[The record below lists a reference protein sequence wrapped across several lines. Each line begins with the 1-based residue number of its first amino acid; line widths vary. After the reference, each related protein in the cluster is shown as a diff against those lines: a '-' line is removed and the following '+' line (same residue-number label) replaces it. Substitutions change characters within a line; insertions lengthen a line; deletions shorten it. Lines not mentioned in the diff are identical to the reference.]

1 MEKKNKQTNNQTG
14 NKRTKKKQK
23 KTKAYKIKLNN
34 RNRYHK
40 LNSK

>member
-14 NKRTKKKQK
+14 NKRTKKQ

-34 RNRYHK
+34 RNKSYHK
-40 LNSK
+40 LN